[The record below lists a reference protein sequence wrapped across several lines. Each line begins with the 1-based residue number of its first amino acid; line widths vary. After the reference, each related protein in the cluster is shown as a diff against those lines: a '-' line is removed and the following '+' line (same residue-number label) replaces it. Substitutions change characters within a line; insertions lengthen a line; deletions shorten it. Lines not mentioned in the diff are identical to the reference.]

1 MKKTRLFIFSWVT
14 LALLLNGCS
23 KNEPVPKGAFAT
35 GVFVIN
41 EGNFS
46 ESNGSVGFYDP
57 AAKEVKQDIF
67 AEVNGVTTGG
77 LIQSVYFY
85 ANMAFIIDQ
94 LGNRI
99 EVVEAE
105 TFKSIATLDE
115 GLSTPRYMT
124 VANGKGYVAN
134 WGPFD
139 QNFNLPDSYVAV
151 IDLTSFTVS
160 KTIPTGNGTEG
171 LFTYNNSVYAANSYE
186 ATVQIIDAETDAITG
201 AIDVADAPVGFV
213 EDKNG
218 KVWVL
223 SSSYF
228 SGAALSQ
235 LDLNSKTVIKSF
247 PVSSAAKSL
256 VINGAGDQLYYLA
269 APFGGDAEV
278 KMVSIDATEDA
289 ASALI
294 TAPNLYGLGID
305 PKTGV
310 IYVGNHN
317 GFQGNGTVLRYEGST
332 LLDSFAAGVAPNG
345 FVFR

>member
-1 MKKTRLFIFSWVT
+1 MKKTTLFILSWAI
-14 LALLLNGCS
+14 LALLVSSCS
-23 KNEPVPKGAFAT
+23 KTEPVPKGEFAT
-35 GVFVIN
+35 GVFIVN

-46 ESNGSVGFYDP
+46 EANGSVGFYNVSTNE
-57 AAKEVKQDIF
+57 AKQDIF
-67 AEVNGVTTGG
+67 AEVNGVATGG

-105 TFKSIATLDE
+105 TFKSIATINE

-124 VANGKGYVAN
+124 VANGKGYVSN

-139 QNFNLPDSYVAV
+139 QNYDLPDSYVAV
-151 IDLTSFTVS
+151 IDFATFTVS
-160 KTIPTGNGTEG
+160 KTIPAGNGTEG
-171 LFTYNNSVYAANSYE
+171 MFTYNNAVLAANSYA
-186 ATVQIIDAETDAITG
+186 ATIQEIDAGTDAITRTFE
-201 AIDVADAPVGFV
+201 VAEGPVGFA
-213 EDKNG
+213 EDKDG

-223 SSSYF
+223 SNSFF
-228 SGAALSQ
+228 SGSALTQ
-235 LDLNSKTVIKSF
+235 LDITTGSVLKSF
-247 PVSSAAKSL
+247 PVGASAKSL
-256 VINGAGDQLYYLA
+256 TINAAGDQLYYLS
-269 APFGGDAEV
+269 APFLADAAV
-278 KMVSIDATEDA
+278 KTLSIDAAEDA
-289 ASALI
+289 GSALI
-294 TAPNLYGLGID
+294 TAANLYGLGID
-305 PKTGV
+305 PKTGI